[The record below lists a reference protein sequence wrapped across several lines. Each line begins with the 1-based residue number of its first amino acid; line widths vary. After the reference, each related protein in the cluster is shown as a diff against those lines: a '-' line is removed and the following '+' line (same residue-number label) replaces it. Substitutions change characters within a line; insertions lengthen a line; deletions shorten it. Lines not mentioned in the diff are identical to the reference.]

1 MNLGLTLL
9 LMCLTKFHSRYKHL
23 YSERFI
29 KETTSYKHSH
39 LSIVHIFKERFYL
52 NHQPQS
58 AIKRG
63 ALYRTYN
70 SGQVLNKHFYLFIRL
85 TNPVFFGEGR
95 ILQNNKK
102 GSIRDDPFLQK
113 NYN

>member
-39 LSIVHIFKERFYL
+39 LSIVHIFKEQFYL
-52 NHQPQS
+52 NRQLTS

-63 ALYRTYN
+63 ALYRRQISRQHLFYW
-70 SGQVLNKHFYLFIRL
+70 LHHFGYR
-85 TNPVFFGEGR
+85 
-95 ILQNNKK
+95 
-102 GSIRDDPFLQK
+102 K
-113 NYN
+113 NLKRYAL